1 MRALIHFPVI
11 HDSHDLGSFSQAV
24 AESQALQL
32 QQHQLAIE
40 HFWSMVTSVIDALEL
55 NYAQL
60 RLYQDGLPVC
70 DKEAEIVS
78 GVAASGSRNYKLLQY
93 LQQKGAHIMGT
104 ESPELLL
111 QEYSLI
117 KKSVQFGKEEETLL
131 YQRDEYIAQ
140 RINNTLQEEEM
151 GILFLGIMHSIEDKL
166 DKDIVLIQPLGKPT
180 NVVIKN
186 T

>member
-1 MRALIHFPVI
+1 M
-11 HDSHDLGSFSQAV
+11 
-24 AESQALQL
+24 
-32 QQHQLAIE
+32 
-40 HFWSMVTSVIDALEL
+40 
-55 NYAQL
+55 
-60 RLYQDGLPVC
+60 
-70 DKEAEIVS
+70 
-78 GVAASGSRNYKLLQY
+78 
-93 LQQKGAHIMGT
+93 
-104 ESPELLL
+104 
-111 QEYSLI
+111 
-117 KKSVQFGKEEETLL
+117 L